1 MNYELPEH
9 LQAQIDLAV
18 AQGQINEDEARQLIR
33 QAVLEGTAAGAATA
47 APPAPGAPP
56 AQGKPWQGLVQP
68 SQVTDRA
75 VVERLLM
82 REGHSHERVLN
93 MLIDAAGSG
102 YRDYQDALKDAK
114 AADEAQRV
122 AEAEHRWLTTTEN
135 GRQERERRLTAEAEA
150 IVAAENEAKTRAHAA
165 RIILEKREGMPDTSN
180 LSDTEVT
187 QAVFGE
193 KKDDLSN
200 NLAANIAAANAGQP
214 QEGGTQA

>member
-18 AQGQINEDEARQLIR
+18 AQGQISEDDARQLIR
-33 QAVLEGTAAGAATA
+33 QTVLEGGAVGGAAT
-47 APPAPGAPP
+47 PPAPGGPP
-56 AQGKPWQGLVQP
+56 AQGKPWQGLLQP
-68 SQVTDRA
+68 SQLTDRA
-75 VVERLLM
+75 VVERLLT
-82 REGHSHERVLN
+82 REGHDRERVLN

-102 YRDYQDALKDAK
+102 YRDYQDVLKDAK
-114 AADEAQRV
+114 AADEAHRV
-122 AEAEHRWLTTTEN
+122 AEAEHRWLTTTED

-150 IVAAENEAKTRAHAA
+150 IVAAENETKTRAQAA

-214 QEGGTQA
+214 QEGGA